1 MIPKSL
7 VRAMRR
13 GFTLIELLVVIAIIA
28 VLIALL
34 LPAVQQARESA
45 RRTQCKNNLKQL
57 GLALHNYHDTAK
69 MFPPLEVQDA
79 AFLAGGTNWGGYAGN
94 WNTLLLPYID
104 QAPMYNTINFGA
116 GYSVGNNVNAFK
128 QKYAAFLC
136 PSNPIQDQI
145 WGGNAHIVHYYAVS
159 GGTSAPANPP
169 GGGGL
174 ERINWAGGGSNGSG
188 PDSLKGIFY
197 HSSNTSL
204 AAITDGSSNT
214 VMIAEALGYEPT
226 NLQAITSVKDG
237 RGMKFSAVTC
247 TQYQINTIVRWLAP
261 GSFHTGGTQVL
272 MADGAVRFVS
282 QNINAPTWQALGGRG
297 DGIVI
302 GDF

>member
-1 MIPKSL
+1 MVPKSL
-7 VRAMRR
+7 IRAMRR

-79 AFLAGGTNWGGYAGN
+79 TFLSSGNNNWGAYAGN

-116 GYSVGNNVNAFK
+116 AYNAGTNVNAFK
-128 QKYAAFLC
+128 QKYTALLC
-136 PSNPIQDQI
+136 PSNPVQDQI
-145 WGGNAHIVHYYAVS
+145 WTDTHVIHYFAVAGGAN
-159 GGTSAPANPP
+159 NPP
-169 GGGGL
+169 GGM
-174 ERINWAGGGSNGSG
+174 ERISWATGGTGGAAV
-188 PDSLKGIFY
+188 DVLKGIFY

-204 AAITDGSSNT
+204 AAVTDGASNT
-214 VMIAEALGYEPT
+214 VMVSEVFGYQPTSMQALAT
-226 NLQAITSVKDG
+226 VADG

-247 TQYQINTIVRWLAP
+247 TQYQINPSTVAARWMSP

>member
-69 MFPPLEVQDA
+69 MFPSLEIQDA
-79 AFLAGGTNWGGYAGN
+79 TFMSSGNNNWGGYAGN

-116 GYSVGNNVNAFK
+116 AWNAGNNYLAFK
-128 QKYAAFLC
+128 QKYAAYMC

-145 WGGNAHIVHYYAVS
+145 WSTNSHIVHYFAVA
-159 GGTSAPANPP
+159 GGTSGPP
-169 GGGGL
+169 GGL
-174 ERINWAGGGSNGSG
+174 ERISWANGGSGG
-188 PDSLKGIFY
+188 ATVDALKGVFY

-214 VMIAEALGYEPT
+214 VMIAEVLGYQPT
-226 NLQAITSVKDG
+226 SLQALTSIANG
-237 RGMKFSAVTC
+237 RGMQFSAVTN
-247 TQYQINTIVRWLAP
+247 TQYQINTINGWFSAS
-261 GSFHTGGTQVL
+261 SFHTGGTQVL

-282 QNINAPTWQALGGRG
+282 QNINAPTWQYLGGRG
-297 DGIVI
+297 DGNVI